1 MVAGHTHQPDDRIV
15 GDTRFVNAGSVGMP
29 YDGTGEASWLW
40 IADGEPELRR
50 TRYDAAAAG
59 ERILAGGWPDARSIT
74 ASLIE
79 PLDPA
84 TITRMFEELAE
95 RQS

>member
-1 MVAGHTHQPDDRIV
+1 
-15 GDTRFVNAGSVGMP
+15 MP

-50 TRYDAAAAG
+50 TAYDAAGAG
-59 ERILAGGWPDARSIT
+59 ARILAGGWPDAPSIT

-79 PLDPA
+79 PLDPG
-84 TITRMFEELAE
+84 TITQMFEEIAL
-95 RQS
+95 RSG